1 MVRSVKDIYIDIPYK
16 GLALEVDIF
25 FSLDSGLNLNQ
36 YMKIVI
42 FQQYSN

>member
-1 MVRSVKDIYIDIPYK
+1 MKDIYIDIPYK